1 MARLHNF
8 SAGPAVLP
16 ESVLHEAQ
24 AALWELNGSGIG
36 LLETS
41 HRWANFEEVIASAR
55 SRLHRLMG
63 LDEDQVVLFLHGG
76 ASTQFFQWPM
86 NVLRGGTAAYL
97 DTGRWAKLAIAE
109 AKRFGAVVTPF
120 SSAETRYDRVPQ
132 PGEALAIP
140 EGTVYLHYTS
150 NNTVAGTQLHHV
162 PEVPAGV
169 LRVCDMSSDILSRP
183 MDGSKFDFIY
193 AGAQKNLGPS
203 GVTVV
208 VVRRSLFERFDPNI
222 PTMLRYQV
230 AAEND
235 SMYNTPNTF
244 GIFVIDRVCAWIEA
258 QGGLTAVDANNRR
271 RAAQVYDLI
280 DASGFWRGLAKPGS
294 RSLMNLTFTSG
305 DDARDKRIAKLG
317 DDTGIVGL
325 KGHKAVGGLR
335 ASLYNAQT
343 DAAVAALCDFL
354 GEVERREG

>member
-16 ESVLHEAQ
+16 ESVLQEAQ

-41 HRWANFEEVIASAR
+41 HRWANFEAVIASAR
-55 SRLHRLMG
+55 ARLHRLLA
-63 LDEDQVVLFLHGG
+63 LDDDQVVLFLHGG

-86 NVLRGGTAAYL
+86 NILRGGTAAYL

-109 AKRFGAVVTPF
+109 AKRFGHVVVPF
-120 SSAETRYDRVPQ
+120 SSAANRYDRVPA
-132 PGEALAIP
+132 PGEGEALP

-150 NNTVAGTQLHHV
+150 NNTVAGTQFHYR
-162 PEVPAGV
+162 PEVPAGT
-169 LRVCDMSSDILSRP
+169 LLVCDMSSDILSRP
-183 MDGSKFDFIY
+183 VDGSTYDFIY

-208 VVRRSLFERFDPNI
+208 VVRRSLFDRFDPNL
-222 PTMLRYQV
+222 PTMLRYAV

-244 GIFVIDRVCAWIEA
+244 GIYVIDRVCAWIEE
-258 QGGLTAVDANNRR
+258 QGGLTVVDHNNRR

-280 DASGFWRGLAKPGS
+280 DASGFWRGLATPES

-317 DDTGIVGL
+317 DDSGIVGL

-343 DAAVAALCDFL
+343 DEAVAALCGFL
-354 GEVERREG
+354 RDVERREG